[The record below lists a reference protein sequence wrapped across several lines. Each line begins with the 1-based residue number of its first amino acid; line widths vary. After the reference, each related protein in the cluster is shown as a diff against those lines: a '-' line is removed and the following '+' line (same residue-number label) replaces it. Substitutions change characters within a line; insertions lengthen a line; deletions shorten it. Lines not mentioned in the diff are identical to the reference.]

1 MVVLAAP
8 RGRARVAHP
17 QRRVRRSDRTMCIWL
32 ASCVAS
38 VSADV
43 VALAALVA
51 SAAASPRAAAPS
63 MDLVLLFGIL
73 VVLGFSV
80 LAVLMLLSMET

>member
-1 MVVLAAP
+1 MHLALA
-8 RGRARVAHP
+8 V
-17 QRRVRRSDRTMCIWL
+17 L

-51 SAAASPRAAAPS
+51 SAAAAPRAQRRH
-63 MDLVLLFGIL
+63 DLVLLFVIL

-80 LAVLMLLSMET
+80 LAVGLLLTMET